1 MEERLQKYMAEAG
14 VASRRASEQMI
25 LDGRVKVNGRV
36 VRELGT
42 KVSDNDRVAVDGKVI
57 GKAKKMRYLMLNK
70 PAGYLS
76 SVTDDRERQTV
87 VDLVSGDIRERVYPV
102 GRLDYNTE
110 GLLLLSND
118 GDFTY
123 RVTHPSHEMEKT
135 YEAVVSG
142 TVTRAELDK
151 LCRGVMIDGRKTSP
165 AKARVLD
172 AGGNSTRIELI
183 IHEGRNRQV
192 RRMMEAIGH
201 DVRHLKRVAIG
212 NVRLGPL
219 PLGRWRHLNDK
230 EIAYLMGVE
239 KR

>member
-14 VASRRASEQMI
+14 VASRRTSEQMI
-25 LDGRVKVNGRV
+25 LDGRVTVNGRV
-36 VRELGT
+36 VTELGV
-42 KVSDNDRVAVDGKVI
+42 KVSDGDRVTVDGKAI
-57 GKAKKMRYLMLNK
+57 GKIKKMRYLMLNK

-87 VDLVSGDIRERVYPV
+87 LDLVSGDIRERVYPV

-123 RVTHPSHEMEKT
+123 RITHPSHEMEKT

-151 LCRGVMIDGRKTSP
+151 LCRGVVIDGKRTSP

-172 AGGNSTRIELI
+172 AGGNSTRVELI

-192 RRMMEAIGH
+192 RKMMEAIGH

-212 NVRLGPL
+212 NVRLGSL
-219 PLGRWRHLNDK
+219 PLGRWRHLHEK
-230 EIAYLMGVE
+230 EIAYLMGVD